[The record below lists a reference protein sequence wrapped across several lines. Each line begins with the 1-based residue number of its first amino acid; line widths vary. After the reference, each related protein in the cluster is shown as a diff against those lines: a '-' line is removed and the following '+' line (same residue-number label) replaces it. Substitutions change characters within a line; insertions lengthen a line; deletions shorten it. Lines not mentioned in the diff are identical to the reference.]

1 MAMDLFQ
8 NTHSQ
13 RIKEWIDHKKK
24 NKKNLKCQENIK
36 FLDIE
41 VIGFVTAEKVYGSK
55 APQRLKGD
63 KGS

>member
-24 NKKNLKCQENIK
+24 KKKCQENIK